1 MMTQS
6 EVEITE
12 KSGMIEANT
21 KIIVKRLPMKESEPI
36 ELEYRIDR
44 NMLYKRGNE

>member
-1 MMTQS
+1 
-6 EVEITE
+6 
-12 KSGMIEANT
+12 MIEANT

-44 NMLYKRGNE
+44 IGIKKSQQLYL